1 MLERILGKD
10 IAFYVKGHR
19 GFLVCAIILTA
30 VSSIFL
36 VIPAYLL
43 QPFIDEGMKTGS
55 DPVAWKI
62 PWMDFGTGS
71 VFTWHRTEL
80 VIVKEISPNFL
91 LMLLTAVAFLSVIC
105 KSITTYLSQLA
116 AAAFSNRAIKSLR
129 IDFLNKLISLDQ
141 GFYNKHKAGVLIS
154 RSTADLSVMQSSI
167 AGIII
172 GLVQHPLTAIIFFA
186 FLMLMNWR
194 LTLIVFVAAPVV
206 VGLIRLFGRKVK
218 KHSTKIMDATSEVTF
233 TYYETLLCLKVIQG
247 FCMERIQSKKFQ
259 ELADQLYKK
268 VMHWNRWN
276 LGLGPMMDFSVFL
289 VLPAVFIA
297 GKIYFHHT
305 LGELISMFYAFS
317 RVYAPVKSV
326 ASINNDLRTLQGAT
340 ERVFGIM
347 KTVPDIKEKP
357 DALNLPRHKESVEFR
372 NVTFYYQSDTPVLQN
387 ISFHVKRGEMVAFVG
402 STGAGKSSL
411 LDLIPRFYDVTD
423 GAILIDGVD
432 IRDVTLDSLR
442 GQIGIV
448 NQEVLLF
455 HDTIANNIGLGSS
468 AFNMDSISKAAKTAY
483 AHDFITKQPKGYE
496 TIVGDRGTLMSGGQK
511 QRIAIARAILS
522 HPSILLL
529 DEVASALDAESE
541 RYIQDAIEALRKEIT
556 IFVVAHRLSTIRNA
570 DRIFVL
576 EEGRI
581 VESGSHKYLMELNG
595 RFRQLYNMQFQE

>member
-10 IAFYVKGHR
+10 IASYVKDHR

-30 VSSIFL
+30 ISSLF
-36 VIPAYLL
+36 VVVPAYLL

-55 DPVAWKI
+55 DPVSWKI
-62 PWMDFGTGS
+62 PWLDFGTGS
-71 VFTWHRTEL
+71 IFTWHRTDL
-80 VIVKEISPNFL
+80 VVVKEIAPNL
-91 LMLLTAVAFLSVIC
+91 LLLLLTAIAFVSVIF
-105 KSITTYLSQLA
+105 KSLTNYLGQLA
-116 AAAFSNRAIKSLR
+116 AAAFSNRAVKSLR

-141 GFYNKHKAGVLIS
+141 GFYNKHKAGGLIS
-154 RSTADLSVMQSSI
+154 RSTADLSVMQSNI
-167 AGIII
+167 ANIII
-172 GLVQHPLTAIIFFA
+172 GLVQHPLTAIVFLA
-186 FLMLMNWR
+186 FLMLMNYK
-194 LTLIVFVAAPVV
+194 LSLIIFVAAPLI
-206 VGLIRLFGRKVK
+206 VGLIRVFGRKVK
-218 KHSTKIMDATSEVTF
+218 KHSTRIMDATSEVTF
-233 TYYETLLCLKVIQG
+233 IYYETLLCLRVIQG

-268 VMHWNRWN
+268 VMRWSRWS
-276 LGLGPMMDFSVFL
+276 LGLGPMMDISVFL
-289 VLPAVFIA
+289 ILPVVFIT

-317 RVYAPVKSV
+317 RFYAPVKSIGN
-326 ASINNDLRTLQGAT
+326 INNDLRSLQGST
-340 ERVFGIM
+340 ERVFGII
-347 KTVPDIKEKP
+347 KTVPDIREKP
-357 DALNLPRHKESVEFR
+357 GAENLPRHTESVEFR
-372 NVTFYYQSDTPVLQN
+372 NVTLYYQSGIPILKN
-387 ISFHVKRGEMVAFVG
+387 ISFRINRGEIAAFVG

-432 IRDVTLDSLR
+432 IRDVTLESLR
-442 GQIGIV
+442 RQIGIV
-448 NQEVLLF
+448 SQEVLLF
-455 HDTIANNIGLGSS
+455 HDTIANNISLGSS
-468 AFNMDSISKAAKTAY
+468 AFNMDSIHKAAKTAY
-483 AHDFITKQPKGYE
+483 AHGFITKQPKGYE
-496 TIVGDRGTLMSGGQK
+496 TMVGDRGTLLSGGQK

-581 VESGSHKYLMELNG
+581 VESGSHKDLMELNG

>member
-10 IAFYVKGHR
+10 IASHVKDHR

-30 VSSIFL
+30 ISSLF
-36 VIPAYLL
+36 VVVPAYLL

-55 DPVAWKI
+55 DPVSWKI
-62 PWMDFGTGS
+62 PWLDFGTGS
-71 VFTWHRTEL
+71 IFTWHRTEL
-80 VIVKEISPNFL
+80 VVVKEIAPNL
-91 LMLLTAVAFLSVIC
+91 LLLLLTAIAFVSVIF
-105 KSITTYLSQLA
+105 KSLTNYLGQLA
-116 AAAFSNRAIKSLR
+116 AAAFSNRAVKSLR

-141 GFYNKHKAGVLIS
+141 GFYNKHKAGGLIS
-154 RSTADLSVMQSSI
+154 RSTADLSVMQSNI
-167 AGIII
+167 ANIII
-172 GLVQHPLTAIIFFA
+172 GLVQHPLTAIVFLA
-186 FLMLMNWR
+186 FLMLMNYK
-194 LTLIVFVAAPVV
+194 LSLIIFVAAPLII
-206 VGLIRLFGRKVK
+206 GLIRVFGRKVK

-233 TYYETLLCLKVIQG
+233 IYYETLLCLKVIQG

-268 VMHWNRWN
+268 VMRWSRWS
-276 LGLGPMMDFSVFL
+276 LGLGPMMDISVFL
-289 VLPAVFIA
+289 ILPVVFIT

-317 RVYAPVKSV
+317 RFYAPVKSIGN
-326 ASINNDLRTLQGAT
+326 INNDLRSLQGST
-340 ERVFGIM
+340 ERVFGII
-347 KTVPDIKEKP
+347 KTVPDIREKP
-357 DALNLPRHKESVEFR
+357 GAENLPRHTESVEFR
-372 NVTFYYQSDTPVLQN
+372 NVTLYYQSGIPILKN
-387 ISFHVKRGEMVAFVG
+387 ISFRINRGEIAAFVG

-432 IRDVTLDSLR
+432 IRDVTLESLR
-442 GQIGIV
+442 RQIGIV
-448 NQEVLLF
+448 SQEVLLF
-455 HDTIANNIGLGSS
+455 HDTIANNISLGSS
-468 AFNMDSISKAAKTAY
+468 AFNMDSIHKAAKTAY

-496 TIVGDRGTLMSGGQK
+496 TMVGDRGTLLSGGQK

-581 VESGSHKYLMELNG
+581 VESGSHKDLMELNG

>member
-10 IAFYVKGHR
+10 IASYVKDHR

-30 VSSIFL
+30 ISSLF
-36 VIPAYLL
+36 VVVPAYLL

-55 DPVAWKI
+55 DPVSWKI
-62 PWMDFGTGS
+62 PWLDFGTGS
-71 VFTWHRTEL
+71 IFTWHRTEL
-80 VIVKEISPNFL
+80 VVVKEIAPNL
-91 LMLLTAVAFLSVIC
+91 LLLLLTAIAFVSVIF
-105 KSITTYLSQLA
+105 KSLTNYLGQLA
-116 AAAFSNRAIKSLR
+116 AAAFSNRAVKSLR

-141 GFYNKHKAGVLIS
+141 GFYNKHKAGGLIS
-154 RSTADLSVMQSSI
+154 RSTADLSVMQSNI
-167 AGIII
+167 ANIII
-172 GLVQHPLTAIIFFA
+172 GLVQHPLTAIVFLA
-186 FLMLMNWR
+186 FLMLMNYK
-194 LTLIVFVAAPVV
+194 LSLIIFVAAPLI
-206 VGLIRLFGRKVK
+206 VGLIRVFGRKVK
-218 KHSTKIMDATSEVTF
+218 KHSTRIMDATSEVTF
-233 TYYETLLCLKVIQG
+233 IYYETLLCLKVIQG

-268 VMHWNRWN
+268 VMRWSRWS
-276 LGLGPMMDFSVFL
+276 LGLGPMMDISVFL
-289 VLPAVFIA
+289 ILPVVFIT

-317 RVYAPVKSV
+317 RFYAPVKSIGN
-326 ASINNDLRTLQGAT
+326 INNDLRSLQGST
-340 ERVFGIM
+340 ERVFGII
-347 KTVPDIKEKP
+347 KTVPDIREKP
-357 DALNLPRHKESVEFR
+357 GAENLPRHTESVEFR
-372 NVTFYYQSDTPVLQN
+372 NVTLYYQSGIPILKN
-387 ISFHVKRGEMVAFVG
+387 ISFRINRGEIAAFVG

-432 IRDVTLDSLR
+432 IRDVTLESLR
-442 GQIGIV
+442 RQIGIV
-448 NQEVLLF
+448 SQEVLLF
-455 HDTIANNIGLGSS
+455 HDTIANNISLGSS
-468 AFNMDSISKAAKTAY
+468 AFNMDSIHKAAKTAY
-483 AHDFITKQPKGYE
+483 AHDFITKQPKGYK
-496 TIVGDRGTLMSGGQK
+496 TMVGDRGTLLSGGQK

-581 VESGSHKYLMELNG
+581 VESGSHKDLMELNG

>member
-10 IAFYVKGHR
+10 IASHVKDHR

-30 VSSIFL
+30 ISSLF
-36 VIPAYLL
+36 VVVPAYLL

-55 DPVAWKI
+55 DPVSWKI
-62 PWMDFGTGS
+62 PWLDFGTGS
-71 VFTWHRTEL
+71 IFTWHRTEL
-80 VIVKEISPNFL
+80 VVVKEIAPNL
-91 LMLLTAVAFLSVIC
+91 LLLLLTAIGFVSVIF
-105 KSITTYLSQLA
+105 KSLTNYLGQLA
-116 AAAFSNRAIKSLR
+116 AAAFSNRAVKSLR

-141 GFYNKHKAGVLIS
+141 GFYNKHKAGGLIS
-154 RSTADLSVMQSSI
+154 RSTADLSVMQSNI
-167 AGIII
+167 ANIII
-172 GLVQHPLTAIIFFA
+172 GLVQHPLTAIVFLA
-186 FLMLMNWR
+186 FLMLMNYK
-194 LTLIVFVAAPVV
+194 LSLIIFVAAPLII
-206 VGLIRLFGRKVK
+206 GLIRVFGRKVK

-233 TYYETLLCLKVIQG
+233 IYYETLLCLKVIQG

-268 VMHWNRWN
+268 VMRWSRWS
-276 LGLGPMMDFSVFL
+276 LGLGPMMDISVFL
-289 VLPAVFIA
+289 ILPVVFIT

-317 RVYAPVKSV
+317 RFYAPVKSIGN
-326 ASINNDLRTLQGAT
+326 INNDLRSLQGST
-340 ERVFGIM
+340 ERVFGII
-347 KTVPDIKEKP
+347 KTVPDIREKP
-357 DALNLPRHKESVEFR
+357 GAENLPRHKESVEFR
-372 NVTFYYQSDTPVLQN
+372 NVTLYYQSGIPILKN
-387 ISFHVKRGEMVAFVG
+387 ISFRINRGEIAAFVG

-432 IRDVTLDSLR
+432 IRDVTLESLR
-442 GQIGIV
+442 RQIGIV
-448 NQEVLLF
+448 SQEVLLF
-455 HDTIANNIGLGSS
+455 HDTIANNISLGSS
-468 AFNMDSISKAAKTAY
+468 AFNMDSIHKAAKTAY

-496 TIVGDRGTLMSGGQK
+496 TIVGDRGTLLSGGQK

-581 VESGSHKYLMELNG
+581 VESGSHKDLMELNG

>member
-10 IAFYVKGHR
+10 IASYVKDHR
-19 GFLVCAIILTA
+19 GFLICAIILTA
-30 VSSIFL
+30 ISSLF
-36 VIPAYLL
+36 VVVPAYLL

-55 DPVAWKI
+55 DPVSWKI
-62 PWMDFGTGS
+62 PWLDFGTGS
-71 VFTWHRTEL
+71 IFTWHRTDL
-80 VIVKEISPNFL
+80 VVVKEIAPNL
-91 LMLLTAVAFLSVIC
+91 LLLLLTAIAFVSVIF
-105 KSITTYLSQLA
+105 KSLTNYLGQLA
-116 AAAFSNRAIKSLR
+116 AAAFSNRAVKSLR

-141 GFYNKHKAGVLIS
+141 GFYNKHKAGGLIS
-154 RSTADLSVMQSSI
+154 RSTADLSVMQSNI
-167 AGIII
+167 ANIII
-172 GLVQHPLTAIIFFA
+172 GLVQHPLTAIVFLA
-186 FLMLMNWR
+186 FLMLMNYK
-194 LTLIVFVAAPVV
+194 LSLIIFVAAPLI
-206 VGLIRLFGRKVK
+206 VGLIRVFGRKVK
-218 KHSTKIMDATSEVTF
+218 KHSTRIMDATSEVTF
-233 TYYETLLCLKVIQG
+233 IYYETLLCLKVIQG

-268 VMHWNRWN
+268 VMRWSRWS
-276 LGLGPMMDFSVFL
+276 LGLGPMMDISVFL
-289 VLPAVFIA
+289 ILPVVFIT

-317 RVYAPVKSV
+317 RFYAPVKSIGN
-326 ASINNDLRTLQGAT
+326 INNDLRSLQGST
-340 ERVFGIM
+340 ERVFGII
-347 KTVPDIKEKP
+347 KTVPDIREKP
-357 DALNLPRHKESVEFR
+357 GAENLPKHTESVEFR
-372 NVTFYYQSDTPVLQN
+372 NVTLYYQSGIPILKN
-387 ISFHVKRGEMVAFVG
+387 ISFRINRGEIAAFVG

-432 IRDVTLDSLR
+432 IRDVTLESLR
-442 GQIGIV
+442 RQIGIV
-448 NQEVLLF
+448 SQEVLLF
-455 HDTIANNIGLGSS
+455 HDTIANNISLGSS
-468 AFNMDSISKAAKTAY
+468 AFNMDSIHKAAKTAY

-496 TIVGDRGTLMSGGQK
+496 TMVGDRGTLLSGGQK

-556 IFVVAHRLSTIRNA
+556 ILVVAHRLSTIRNA

-581 VESGSHKYLMELNG
+581 VESGSHKDLMELNG

>member
-10 IAFYVKGHR
+10 IASYVKEHR

-30 VSSIFL
+30 ISSLFVI
-36 VIPAYLL
+36 IPAYLL

-55 DPVAWKI
+55 DPVSWKI
-62 PWMDFGTGS
+62 PWLDFGTGS

-80 VIVKEISPNFL
+80 VVVKEIAPNL
-91 LMLLTAVAFLSVIC
+91 LLLLLTAIGFVSVIF
-105 KSITTYLSQLA
+105 KSLTNYLGQLA
-116 AAAFSNRAIKSLR
+116 ATAFSNRAVKSLR

-141 GFYNKHKAGVLIS
+141 GFYNKHKAGGLIS
-154 RSTADLSVMQSSI
+154 RSTADLSVMQSNI
-167 AGIII
+167 ANITI
-172 GLVQHPLTAIIFFA
+172 GLVQHPLTAIVFLA
-186 FLMLMNWR
+186 FLLLMNYR
-194 LTLIVFVAAPVV
+194 LSLIIFVAAPVI
-206 VGLIRLFGRKVK
+206 VGLIRVFGRKVK
-218 KHSTKIMDATSEVTF
+218 KHSTRIMDATSEVTF
-233 TYYETLLCLKVIQG
+233 TYYEALLCLKVIQG
-247 FCMERIQSKKFQ
+247 FCMERIQSKKIQ

-268 VMHWNRWN
+268 VMRWSRWS
-276 LGLGPMMDFSVFL
+276 LGLGPMMDISVFL
-289 VLPAVFIA
+289 ILPAVFIA

-317 RVYAPVKSV
+317 RFYAPVKSIGN
-326 ASINNDLRTLQGAT
+326 INNDLRSLQGAT

-347 KTVPDIKEKP
+347 KTVPDIREKP
-357 DALNLPRHKESVEFR
+357 GAKNLPRHTESVEFR
-372 NVTFYYQSDTPVLQN
+372 NVTLYYQSGIPILKN
-387 ISFHVKRGEMVAFVG
+387 ISFRVKRGEIAAFVG

-423 GAILIDGVD
+423 GAILIDGIN
-432 IRDVTLDSLR
+432 IRDVTLESLR
-442 GQIGIV
+442 RQIGIV

-455 HDTIANNIGLGSS
+455 HDTIANNISLGSS
-468 AFNMDSISKAAKTAY
+468 AFNMDSIHKAAKTAY

-496 TIVGDRGTLMSGGQK
+496 TMVGDRGTLLSGGQK

-541 RYIQDAIEALRKEIT
+541 RYIQDAIESLRKEIT

-570 DRIFVL
+570 DRIFVI
-576 EEGRI
+576 EEGQI
-581 VESGSHKYLMELNG
+581 VESGSHKDLMELNG